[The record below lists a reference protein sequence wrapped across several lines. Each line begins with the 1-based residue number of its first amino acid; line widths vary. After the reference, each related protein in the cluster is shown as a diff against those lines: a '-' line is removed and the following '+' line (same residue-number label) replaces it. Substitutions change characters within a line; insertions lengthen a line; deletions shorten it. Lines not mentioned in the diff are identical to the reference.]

1 MDRGGRLPSDHL
13 RSDERRDCGL
23 AVGLGVDISL
33 GSPIC
38 NLSDP
43 YRVHRNTRN
52 IHYEFWDVF
61 LKIPG
66 DKESEV
72 LNLFTETRIQYLPQP
87 PLDLI
92 RHHDRH
98 TVDSHYPVH
107 ILQMGGGP
115 KLIQP
120 LL

>member
-1 MDRGGRLPSDHL
+1 MDRGGRLPGGHL
-13 RSDERRDCGL
+13 RDERRDCGL
-23 AVGLGVDISL
+23 AVGLGVDKSL
-33 GSPIC
+33 ESGTSK
-38 NLSDP
+38 LSDP
-43 YRVHRNTRN
+43 DRLHRNTHN
-52 IHYEFWDVF
+52 IHHEFWDVF

-72 LNLFTETRIQYLPQP
+72 LNFFTETLIQYLPQP
-87 PLDLI
+87 SLDLI